1 MINKRLLQFALCL
14 SLLSLQ
20 SAQYVKMSAGTDAQ
34 NANFCHRTSFTG
46 LGHTRLSFL
55 RNMIGTHTLMLYVS
69 EWSEKQLVKCSINDD
84 PVATASY
91 LYLCRQTRSES
102 LVELSL
108 FNIRALL
115 SPDNLCSLSPVDGF
129 IKQTKND
136 PLEQQHISGPK
147 SRRKRAW
154 VFPGTLW
161 CGTGSKA
168 IDYKQLGMFERAD
181 RCCREHDHCSNTIPS
196 FTVNYGVFNPNFF
209 TISHCD
215 CDQRF
220 RQCLQR
226 VNDTISSMVGFS
238 FFNLLKMPCF
248 EFTPRSQCTELN
260 WWGMCKVAKVAPYA
274 VFKNPKDYT
283 INRMTS
289 KHGGSSD
296 PETSAGTGEN
306 LVTVKPLS
314 SPTRLIPKGNRSKL
328 FAPSRDCVPTG
339 PPRGDTF
346 QLKHRKGKGCSRG
359 KKTFTTQTTTSQTQ
373 TSTPL
378 IQTTASL
385 ISRSASQKQKTT
397 PTTQRTASKMITT
410 TSQVKIKKTS
420 TQKTGSRT
428 EKTISH
434 QNQATPNK
442 KARSRQRTSSTT
454 MQRAT
459 STPKPSPH
467 PQTTLTT
474 TTLIPKSPKL
484 PKVLRKLHRCGPP
497 RGDTFQPRRWRG
509 ERGKACLEQITKT
522 PTTISSANKTASP
535 TQRRISQTQRTMPS
549 NKRTTSATVMTSSTL
564 WKNTITKR
572 TASSKLRTTPL
583 IQTPTESAPS
593 MTTDNMLLCGTLK
606 HLDECK
612 YKIHPLEKRYD
623 LHNMGSKTVYHCDCT
638 HRLADQIRHLE
649 KTTILQSLLQ
659 DFVSLSCFN
668 VTSVKDCHG
677 GKSCTAGF
685 SQATDLIQVLK
696 SMEERG
702 RLNAQSTSKD
712 SKRGTPI
719 RLYKRCLRIIESKK
733 P

>member
-1 MINKRLLQFALCL
+1 MINKRLLQFVLCL
-14 SLLSLQ
+14 SLLSLL
-20 SAQYVKMSAGTDAQ
+20 SAHDVKMSAGTDAQ

-55 RNMIGTHTLMLYVS
+55 RNMVGTHTLMLYVS
-69 EWSEKQLVKCSINDD
+69 EWSEKQLVKCSINND

-91 LYLCRQTRSES
+91 LFRCHQTRPES

-115 SPDNLCSLSPVDGF
+115 SPDNLCPLSPVDGF
-129 IKQTKND
+129 IKQTKNY
-136 PLEQQHISGPK
+136 PLEQQHISGAK

-168 IDYKQLGMFERAD
+168 IDYKQL
-181 RCCREHDHCSNTIPS
+181 
-196 FTVNYGVFNPNFF
+196 VNYGVFNPNFF

-215 CDQRF
+215 CDKRF

-226 VNDTISSMVGFS
+226 VNDTISNMVGFS

-283 INRMTS
+283 INRTAS

-296 PETSAGTGEN
+296 PQTSAGSGEN
-306 LVTVKPLS
+306 LVTVRPLS
-314 SPTRLIPKGNRSKL
+314 SPTRLIPKGNRPKL
-328 FAPSRDCVPTG
+328 FSPSRDCVPRG

-346 QLKHRKGKGCSRG
+346 QIKHRKGCSRG

-385 ISRSASQKQKTT
+385 IQRSASQKQKTT
-397 PTTQRTASKMITT
+397 RTTQRAASKIITT
-410 TSQVKIKKTS
+410 TSQVKMKTA

-428 EKTISH
+428 EKTISP
-434 QNQATPNK
+434 QNQATTK
-442 KARSRQRTSSTT
+442 KKPRSRQRT
-454 MQRAT
+454 T

-467 PQTTLTT
+467 PQTTTLTT
-474 TTLIPKSPKL
+474 TTRIPKSPKL

-612 YKIHPLEKRYD
+612 YKIPPLVKRYD

-638 HRLADQIRHLE
+638 HRLGDQIRHLE

-668 VTSVKDCHG
+668 MPSVQDCHG

-719 RLYKRCLRIIESKK
+719 HLYKRCLRIIESKK

>member
-1 MINKRLLQFALCL
+1 MINKRLLQFVLCL
-14 SLLSLQ
+14 SLLSLL
-20 SAQYVKMSAGTDAQ
+20 SAHDVKMSAGTDAQ

-55 RNMIGTHTLMLYVS
+55 RNMVGTPTLMLYVS
-69 EWSEKQLVKCSINDD
+69 EWSEKQLVKCSINND

-91 LYLCRQTRSES
+91 LFRCRQTRPES

-115 SPDNLCSLSPVDGF
+115 SPDNLCPLSPVDGF
-129 IKQTKND
+129 IKQTKNY
-136 PLEQQHISGPK
+136 PLEQQHISGAK

-168 IDYKQLGMFERAD
+168 IDYKQL
-181 RCCREHDHCSNTIPS
+181 
-196 FTVNYGVFNPNFF
+196 VNYGVFNPNFF

-215 CDQRF
+215 CDKRF

-226 VNDTISSMVGFS
+226 VNDTISNMVGFS

-283 INRMTS
+283 INRTAS

-296 PETSAGTGEN
+296 PQTSAGTGEN
-306 LVTVKPLS
+306 LVTGRPLS
-314 SPTRLIPKGNRSKL
+314 SPTRLIPKGNRPKL
-328 FAPSRDCVPTG
+328 FSPSPDCVPRG

-346 QLKHRKGKGCSRG
+346 QIKHRKGCSRG

-385 ISRSASQKQKTT
+385 IPRSASQKQKTT
-397 PTTQRTASKMITT
+397 PTTQRAASKIITT
-410 TSQVKIKKTS
+410 TSQVKMKTA

-428 EKTISH
+428 EKTISL
-434 QNQATPNK
+434 QNQATTK
-442 KARSRQRTSSTT
+442 KKPRSRQRT
-454 MQRAT
+454 T

-467 PQTTLTT
+467 PQTTTLTT

-484 PKVLRKLHRCGPP
+484 PKVLRKLHRCGHP
-497 RGDTFQPRRWRG
+497 RGDAFQPRRWRG

-612 YKIHPLEKRYD
+612 YKIPPLVKRYD

-668 VTSVKDCHG
+668 VPSVQDCHG

>member
-1 MINKRLLQFALCL
+1 MINKRLLQFVLCL
-14 SLLSLQ
+14 SLLSLL
-20 SAQYVKMSAGTDAQ
+20 SAHDVKMSAGTDAQ

-55 RNMIGTHTLMLYVS
+55 RNMVGTHTLMLYVS
-69 EWSEKQLVKCSINDD
+69 EWSEKQLVKCSINND

-91 LYLCRQTRSES
+91 LFRCHQTRPES

-115 SPDNLCSLSPVDGF
+115 SPDNLCPLSPVDGF
-129 IKQTKND
+129 IKQTKNY
-136 PLEQQHISGPK
+136 PLEQQHISGAK

-168 IDYKQLGMFERAD
+168 IDYKQL
-181 RCCREHDHCSNTIPS
+181 
-196 FTVNYGVFNPNFF
+196 VNYGVFNPNFF

-215 CDQRF
+215 CDKRF

-226 VNDTISSMVGFS
+226 VNDTISNMVGFS

-283 INRMTS
+283 INRTTS

-296 PETSAGTGEN
+296 PQTSAGTGEN
-306 LVTVKPLS
+306 LVTVRPLS
-314 SPTRLIPKGNRSKL
+314 SPTRLVPKGNRPKL
-328 FAPSRDCVPTG
+328 FSPSRDCVTRG

-346 QLKHRKGKGCSRG
+346 QIKHRKGCSRG

-373 TSTPL
+373 TSTTSTSGM
-378 IQTTASL
+378 QTTASL
-385 ISRSASQKQKTT
+385 IPRSASQKQKTT
-397 PTTQRTASKMITT
+397 PTTQRTASKMIST
-410 TSQVKIKKTS
+410 TSQVKMKTA

-434 QNQATPNK
+434 QNQATTK
-442 KARSRQRTSSTT
+442 KKTRSRQRT
-454 MQRAT
+454 T

-467 PQTTLTT
+467 PQTTTLTT

-484 PKVLRKLHRCGPP
+484 PKVLRKLHHCGPP

-549 NKRTTSATVMTSSTL
+549 NKRTTSATAMTSSTL

-612 YKIHPLEKRYD
+612 YKIPPLEKRYD

-668 VTSVKDCHG
+668 VPSVQDCHG

>member
-1 MINKRLLQFALCL
+1 RHTKV
-14 SLLSLQ
+14 SLHQ
-20 SAQYVKMSAGTDAQ
+20 TAQYVKMSAGTDAQ

-296 PETSAGTGEN
+296 PETSA
-306 LVTVKPLS
+306 
-314 SPTRLIPKGNRSKL
+314 
-328 FAPSRDCVPTG
+328 
-339 PPRGDTF
+339 DTF

-428 EKTISH
+428 EKTIS
-434 QNQATPNK
+434 
-442 KARSRQRTSSTT
+442 TSSTT

-638 HRLADQIRHLE
+638 HR
-649 KTTILQSLLQ
+649 
-659 DFVSLSCFN
+659 
-668 VTSVKDCHG
+668 
-677 GKSCTAGF
+677 
-685 SQATDLIQVLK
+685 
-696 SMEERG
+696 
-702 RLNAQSTSKD
+702 
-712 SKRGTPI
+712 
-719 RLYKRCLRIIESKK
+719 
-733 P
+733 

>member
-1 MINKRLLQFALCL
+1 MINKRLLQFVLCL
-14 SLLSLQ
+14 SLLSLL
-20 SAQYVKMSAGTDAQ
+20 SAHDVKMSAGTDAQ

-55 RNMIGTHTLMLYVS
+55 RNMVGTPTLMLYVS
-69 EWSEKQLVKCSINDD
+69 EWSEKQLVKCSINND

-91 LYLCRQTRSES
+91 LFRCRQTRPES

-115 SPDNLCSLSPVDGF
+115 SPDNLCPLSPVDGF
-129 IKQTKND
+129 IKQTKNY
-136 PLEQQHISGPK
+136 PLEQQHISGAK

-181 RCCREHDHCSNTIPS
+181 GCCREHDHCSNTIPS

-215 CDQRF
+215 CDKRF

-226 VNDTISSMVGFS
+226 VNDTISNMVGFS

-260 WWGMCKVAKVAPYA
+260 WWGIDTVL
-274 VFKNPKDYT
+274 
-283 INRMTS
+283 INNMG
-289 KHGGSSD
+289 H
-296 PETSAGTGEN
+296 AI
-306 LVTVKPLS
+306 LF
-314 SPTRLIPKGNRSKL
+314 SPSP
-328 FAPSRDCVPTG
+328 DCVPRG

-346 QLKHRKGKGCSRG
+346 QIKHRKGCSRG

-385 ISRSASQKQKTT
+385 IPRSASQKQKTT
-397 PTTQRTASKMITT
+397 PTTQRAASKIITT
-410 TSQVKIKKTS
+410 TSQVKMKTA

-428 EKTISH
+428 EKTISL
-434 QNQATPNK
+434 QNQATTK
-442 KARSRQRTSSTT
+442 KKPRSRQRT
-454 MQRAT
+454 T

-467 PQTTLTT
+467 PQTTTLTT

-484 PKVLRKLHRCGPP
+484 PKVLRKLHRCGHP
-497 RGDTFQPRRWRG
+497 RGDAFQPRRWRG

-612 YKIHPLEKRYD
+612 YKIPPLVKRYD

-638 HRLADQIRHLE
+638 HSCKLKFLLDKFSYVYPRSVCFHFKKKE
-649 KTTILQSLLQ
+649 ILRNRRNKYTPDHTLTVHFHSSHIQ
-659 DFVSLSCFN
+659 
-668 VTSVKDCHG
+668 
-677 GKSCTAGF
+677 
-685 SQATDLIQVLK
+685 TD
-696 SMEERG
+696 
-702 RLNAQSTSKD
+702 
-712 SKRGTPI
+712 
-719 RLYKRCLRIIESKK
+719 
-733 P
+733 

>member
-1 MINKRLLQFALCL
+1 MINKRLLQFVLCL
-14 SLLSLQ
+14 SLLSLL
-20 SAQYVKMSAGTDAQ
+20 SAHDVKMSAGTDAQ

-55 RNMIGTHTLMLYVS
+55 RNMVGTHTLMLYVS
-69 EWSEKQLVKCSINDD
+69 EWSEKQLVKCSINND

-91 LYLCRQTRSES
+91 LFRCRQTRPES

-115 SPDNLCSLSPVDGF
+115 SPDNLCPLSPVDGF
-129 IKQTKND
+129 IKQTKNY
-136 PLEQQHISGPK
+136 PLEQQHISGAK

-168 IDYKQLGMFERAD
+168 IDYKQL
-181 RCCREHDHCSNTIPS
+181 
-196 FTVNYGVFNPNFF
+196 VNYGVFNPNFF

-215 CDQRF
+215 CDKRF

-226 VNDTISSMVGFS
+226 VNDTISNMVGFS

-274 VFKNPKDYT
+274 VFKNPNDYT
-283 INRMTS
+283 INRTAS

-296 PETSAGTGEN
+296 PQTSAGTGEN
-306 LVTVKPLS
+306 LVTVRPLS
-314 SPTRLIPKGNRSKL
+314 SPTRLIPKGNRPKL
-328 FAPSRDCVPTG
+328 FSPSQDCVPRG

-346 QLKHRKGKGCSRG
+346 QIKHRKGCSRG

-385 ISRSASQKQKTT
+385 IPRSASQKQKTT
-397 PTTQRTASKMITT
+397 PTTQRAASKIITT
-410 TSQVKIKKTS
+410 TSQVKMKTAP
-420 TQKTGSRT
+420 QKTGSRT
-428 EKTISH
+428 EKTISP
-434 QNQATPNK
+434 QNQATTK
-442 KARSRQRTSSTT
+442 KKPRSRQRT
-454 MQRAT
+454 T
-459 STPKPSPH
+459 SIPKPSPH
-467 PQTTLTT
+467 PQITTLTT
-474 TTLIPKSPKL
+474 TTLIPKSPNL

-612 YKIHPLEKRYD
+612 YKIPPLEKRYD

-668 VTSVKDCHG
+668 VPSVQDCHG

>member
-1 MINKRLLQFALCL
+1 MINKRLLQFVLCL
-14 SLLSLQ
+14 SLLSLL
-20 SAQYVKMSAGTDAQ
+20 SAHDVKMSAGTDAQ
-34 NANFCHRTSFTG
+34 NANFCHRTSLTG

-55 RNMIGTHTLMLYVS
+55 RNMVGTHTLMLYVS
-69 EWSEKQLVKCSINDD
+69 EWSENQLVKCSINND

-91 LYLCRQTRSES
+91 LFRCRQTRPES

-115 SPDNLCSLSPVDGF
+115 STDNLCPLSPVDGF
-129 IKQTKND
+129 IKQTKNY
-136 PLEQQHISGPK
+136 PLEQQHISGAK

-168 IDYKQLGMFERAD
+168 IDYKQL
-181 RCCREHDHCSNTIPS
+181 
-196 FTVNYGVFNPNFF
+196 VNYGVFNPNFF

-215 CDQRF
+215 CDKRF

-226 VNDTISSMVGFS
+226 VNDTISNMVGFS

-248 EFTPRSQCTELN
+248 EFTPKSQCTELN

-283 INRMTS
+283 INRTAS
-289 KHGGSSD
+289 KHSGSSD
-296 PETSAGTGEN
+296 PQTSASTGEN
-306 LVTVKPLS
+306 LVTVRPLS
-314 SPTRLIPKGNRSKL
+314 SPTRLIPKGNRPKL
-328 FAPSRDCVPTG
+328 FSPSQDCVPRG

-346 QLKHRKGKGCSRG
+346 QIKHRKGCSRG

-385 ISRSASQKQKTT
+385 IQRSASQKQKTT
-397 PTTQRTASKMITT
+397 PTTQRAALKIITT
-410 TSQVKIKKTS
+410 TSQVKMKTA

-428 EKTISH
+428 EKTISP
-434 QNQATPNK
+434 QNQATTK
-442 KARSRQRTSSTT
+442 KKTRSRQRT
-454 MQRAT
+454 T

-467 PQTTLTT
+467 PQTTTLTT
-474 TTLIPKSPKL
+474 TTFIPKSPKL

-612 YKIHPLEKRYD
+612 HKIPPLVKRYD

-638 HRLADQIRHLE
+638 HRLADQIRLLE

-668 VTSVKDCHG
+668 VPSVQDCHG